1 MPVPP
6 SHETLNLPAGE
17 RRLFPRKILPEVVL
31 IFFGRNGF
39 GRLVNLSEDGMG
51 FEFSGLSETQQVLS
65 LEMSDLATNSIHVD
79 GRLIWVHPLDKIAG
93 LQFVDLTAD
102 SKQQI
107 GQWLSTGKFTESRS
121 QLSSAPAGDEAPR
134 QVSKSK
140 PAERP
145 PTPDVAPGPSK
156 DRPPERNS
164 GTRGA
169 QLPGISSLVPEERRP
184 QRQEH
189 DSSGLLSLAPE
200 ERPELLT
207 KKDPKLQAWDAY
219 YNRAH
224 IGLDKQSG
232 AWWRIGAALLGLA
245 IFVLAALAGLWVLRS
260 RQSPTEEVLEH
271 SRKTSGSGALPQKG
285 PGSADTTARPFQIE
299 VVDARDRHWLLTFAG
314 RSERTAAPSTSKVAS
329 GTAAFP
335 AAMVPQSHTP
345 RSTKTLDTPAVSANQ
360 APSGSNPAPPTV
372 RPQGKN
378 SAEDARSAVPNPSEA
393 LPENAAPAPARP
405 AAGKIEPPR
414 LLSSAP
420 PVYPALAQSS
430 NIAGDVVINALID
443 STGKVTDMNVISGPI
458 LLRESA
464 METVRTWKYSPARA
478 DGQSVPAHLQVT
490 VRYVPR

>member
-6 SHETLNLPAGE
+6 SHETLNLQTGE
-17 RRLFPRKILPEVVL
+17 RRLFSRKILPEVVL

-39 GRLVNLSEDGMG
+39 GRLVNLSEGGMG

-65 LEMSDLATNSIHVD
+65 FEMSDLATNSIHVD

-121 QLSSAPAGDEAPR
+121 HLSSAPAREEAPR

-140 PAERP
+140 PAEGP

-169 QLPGISSLVPEERRP
+169 QLPGISSLLPEERRP

-189 DSSGLLSLAPE
+189 DSSGILSLAPE

-224 IGLDKQSG
+224 IG
-232 AWWRIGAALLGLA
+232 
-245 IFVLAALAGLWVLRS
+245 
-260 RQSPTEEVLEH
+260 
-271 SRKTSGSGALPQKG
+271 
-285 PGSADTTARPFQIE
+285 
-299 VVDARDRHWLLTFAG
+299 
-314 RSERTAAPSTSKVAS
+314 
-329 GTAAFP
+329 
-335 AAMVPQSHTP
+335 
-345 RSTKTLDTPAVSANQ
+345 
-360 APSGSNPAPPTV
+360 
-372 RPQGKN
+372 
-378 SAEDARSAVPNPSEA
+378 
-393 LPENAAPAPARP
+393 
-405 AAGKIEPPR
+405 
-414 LLSSAP
+414 
-420 PVYPALAQSS
+420 
-430 NIAGDVVINALID
+430 
-443 STGKVTDMNVISGPI
+443 
-458 LLRESA
+458 
-464 METVRTWKYSPARA
+464 
-478 DGQSVPAHLQVT
+478 
-490 VRYVPR
+490 